1 LPLTGGGLT
10 GNLTTTGLIDG
21 RDVAADGTKLDGIE
35 ASADVTD
42 TTNVVAALTAG
53 TGITIAG
60 NGTIASTASSDLVDD
75 TTPQLGGDLQSNGN
89 DIVFADND
97 KAIFGAGSDLQI
109 YHDGSNSY
117 IDDAGTGKLFTRS
130 SQFQVQK
137 YTGENMIVAVADDRV
152 DLYYNNSKKLATTST
167 GVDVTGTVTADG
179 LTVDVNN
186 AGITMTDSS
195 STAFEAIKTTTS
207 DALQFS
213 SGGSGS
219 FMNFYTNAGNERMR
233 LTSAGS
239 LGLGTTTPS
248 QKAHIYGGSLLID
261 NGSSAGTIYFHDTTN
276 YINLSGD
283 ELQFANNGS
292 ERMRIDSSGNVG
304 IGVSSMT
311 NKLVLPNAAY
321 FAMQDTGGA
330 ESLAIRAN
338 SSNAME
344 FLTGGGLRQTID
356 SSGNLLVGKTSVDYT
371 TVGFEATP
379 SSSFQANAMTADGK
393 KALLLARKTT
403 DGGIVEFR
411 KDSIVAGSIGSF
423 DSGANIYIG
432 SGDTGVTFNPT
443 VNGILPHN
451 PSTNSQLDNAIDLG
465 YPTYRFK
472 HGYFANTVYT
482 ASVAGITDNDTYIN
496 FANNNIMQFITGGSE
511 RGRFNSAGNLLLG
524 QSSTDTPGTGNT
536 TTGTSLRGLGDG
548 FFSRSNG
555 EALYLNRNNDGGMIS
570 IRRSNSQV
578 GVISVT
584 TSGTT
589 YNTTSDIRLKQ
600 DIEPLVATDKLMQM
614 NPVSYAWKSNPDGPR
629 SMGFIAQEMQEVM
642 PEAVSTGDDDDAMMS
657 MDYGRITPILVS
669 ALQDAH
675 KKIEQLEQRL
685 ADMEAN

>member
-1 LPLTGGGLT
+1 MAKDKLTDYSATNASNTDVGGVNINEGMLPSDVNNAIREVMTHLKDFAEGTEAVNSIAV
-10 GNLTTTGLIDG
+10 GNITVSGTVDG
-21 RDVAADGTKLDGIE
+21 RDVAADGTKLDGI
-35 ASADVTD
+35 ATSATANPNAID
-42 TTNVVAALTAG
+42 NVVE
-53 TGITIAG
+53 
-60 NGTIASTASSDLVDD
+60 D
-75 TTPQLGGDLQSNGN
+75 TSPQLGGDLQSNGN

-233 LTSAGS
+233 LTSAGR
-239 LGLGTTTPS
+239 LGLGVSSPS
-248 QKAHIYGGSLLID
+248 AGLHVEDD
-261 NGSSAGTIYFHDTTN
+261 NGAIISRSGYSQYLQLQPANNSVPTILGVGGNGVHIGPTNSTGIRINNSGSVGIGTASPTQEIHGYSGGGDFSLKLESASATGTAYTYYKNADREYATGIRGSAGDSFQIIDVTADTTRLTVDTSGNTTFSGTVFAPNVTLYPNSSAPNADAAIYRPQDGTLGFV
-276 YINLSGD
+276 S
-283 ELQFANNGS
+283 NGS
-292 ERMRIDSSGNVG
+292 ERARFS
-304 IGVSSMT
+304 
-311 NKLVLPNAAY
+311 
-321 FAMQDTGGA
+321 
-330 ESLAIRAN
+330 
-338 SSNAME
+338 
-344 FLTGGGLRQTID
+344 
-356 SSGNLLVGKTSVDYT
+356 
-371 TVGFEATP
+371 AT
-379 SSSFQANAMTADGK
+379 
-393 KALLLARKTT
+393 
-403 DGGIVEFR
+403 
-411 KDSIVAGSIGSF
+411 
-423 DSGANIYIG
+423 
-432 SGDTGVTFNPT
+432 
-443 VNGILPHN
+443 
-451 PSTNSQLDNAIDLG
+451 
-465 YPTYRFK
+465 
-472 HGYFANTVYT
+472 
-482 ASVAGITDNDTYIN
+482 
-496 FANNNIMQFITGGSE
+496 
-511 RGRFNSAGNLLLG
+511 GNLLLG
-524 QSSTDTPGTGNT
+524 QTSTDTPGTGNT

-589 YNTTSDIRLKQ
+589 YNTTSDRRLKQ
-600 DIEPLVATDKLMQM
+600 DIEPLQATDKLMQM
-614 NPVSYAWKSNPDGPR
+614 NPVSYNWKSDPDGPR

-642 PEAVSTGDDDDAMMS
+642 PEAVSTGDDDMMS

-675 KKIEQLEQRL
+675 RKIEQLEQRI
-685 ADMEAN
+685 ADMEAK